1 MLHNPPSL
9 FGPTLGFPADY
20 GYNLAIVYVIW
31 IGIVVALYP
40 ACRSFAGLK
49 QRNRSVV
56 LSYF

>member
-9 FGPTLGFPADY
+9 LGPTQGFPNDY

-31 IGIVVALYP
+31 IGVVVGLYP
-40 ACRSFAGLK
+40 ACRWFAAVK
-49 QRNRSVV
+49 QRNRSVI